1 MRDLD
6 DLLVGERAS
15 IREAMTTID
24 RGAEAIAFV
33 VEADG
38 TLLGT
43 VSDGDIRRALLT
55 GASLDDPLLAH
66 VNRDPVT
73 VTSTSDRAGVLDLMR
88 ARRLSSIPVVNEE
101 GCLVGVHV
109 LHEVVGGVPRP
120 NAALVLAGG
129 RGSRLGSM
137 TESTPKPML
146 PVAGRPILERIILHL
161 VGSGIREVFV
171 SVSYL
176 ADRVYAHFGDGS
188 EFGCDI
194 TYLLEDPDR
203 PLGTGGPLRSLAA
216 QRRPEHPVL
225 VMNGDLI
232 TSFSVDGILDFH
244 DRTQASLTV
253 ALSEY
258 VHDVAF
264 GVAELAADNA
274 SLLSALVEKPRWV
287 GLVNAGI
294 YVVEPAVL
302 DLIPDE
308 APYPMTDLVGTCLEQ
323 GRRVAGWELTGDWH
337 DIGRP
342 HELARARGEL

>member
-6 DLLVGERAS
+6 DLLVDVRAS
-15 IREAMTTID
+15 IRDAMTTID
-24 RGAEAIAFV
+24 RGAESIAFV
-33 VEADG
+33 VEADN

-43 VSDGDIRRALLT
+43 VSDGDLRRALLS
-55 GASLDDPLLAH
+55 GAELDDPVLAH
-66 VNRDPVT
+66 VNREPVT

-88 ARRLSSIPVVNEE
+88 ARRLSSIPVINDE
-101 GCLVGVHV
+101 GRLVGVHV
-109 LHEVVGGVPRP
+109 LHEVVGGAPRP

-161 VGSGIREVFV
+161 VGSGIREVFL

-176 ADRVYAHFGDGS
+176 ADRVHAHFGDGS

-194 TYLLEDPDR
+194 TYLREDPAR

-216 QRRPEHPVL
+216 HRRPEYPVL

-232 TSFSVDGILDFH
+232 TSFSVGGILDFH
-244 DRTQASLTV
+244 SHTQAALTV

-258 VHDVAF
+258 VHEVAF
-264 GVAELAADNA
+264 GVVERAADDPT
-274 SLLSALVEKPRWV
+274 LISALVEKPRWV
-287 GLVNAGI
+287 GQVNAGI
-294 YVVEPAVL
+294 YVVEPAVF
-302 DLIPDE
+302 DLVPDE
-308 APYPMTDLVGTCLEQ
+308 VPYPMTDLVGTCLEQ

-342 HELARARGEL
+342 HELSRARGEL